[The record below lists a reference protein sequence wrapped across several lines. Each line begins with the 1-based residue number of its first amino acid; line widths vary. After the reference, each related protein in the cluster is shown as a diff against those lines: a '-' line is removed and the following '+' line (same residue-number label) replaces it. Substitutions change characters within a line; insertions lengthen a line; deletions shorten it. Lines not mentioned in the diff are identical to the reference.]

1 MNPRRPRASW
11 ALPLLCAT
19 LGTSACDGAPSAPN
33 PSHNPEEPPPALHI
47 NMRTQGPAY
56 CREGMWTLS
65 VSVEDVTPERVQL
78 ITNDEAPTRM
88 EAPYQHV
95 VDCATHAEGRFAFK
109 ARVWVDGKH
118 VDAEAVA
125 VTVDRTPPTVV
136 SARPGRRYPSVSSPM
151 AFVFSEPLLPASLSS
166 APTDLQERVF
176 GSLPV
181 PRAHQAVL
189 SEGGTV
195 LELVPTAPIQPHVEL
210 RATLLQRTMT
220 DLAGNPL
227 ASNLPDTAFMHA
239 ASYSPFVSVAE
250 PLFPDRVDPLQA
262 SFTIVRSDSKTL
274 PVVAYTDYRTF
285 EDREPIIQQWD
296 GEAWHRLELP
306 RAANELT
313 GPHPSYEV
321 ASRDGVLL
329 ARWFEKNTTTGMSF
343 LRVATYTGT
352 KWEHLPVPYETPAQS
367 PHATMV
373 LAPQGRPILAIEG
386 STASH
391 QPAVRVIRWTGTAW
405 QTLGELRNGNP
416 ASQTPPAELA
426 LATDDTRVVVS
437 WVEVTGGLEPRHN
450 YIHVR
455 AFENGE
461 WVPVGEPIPF
471 RATLTLSDITLSI
484 QPDRRVVMAWI
495 ETNNELP
502 VIIGDYGHK
511 SLGEELRFSSAS
523 LDAAQP
529 NWTPSER
536 IGIGHASGA
545 YAALRLI
552 VGPDLEPWLIWNER
566 SRYTLSGQSY
576 LSRLRATGAEPSQ
589 LIADYPL
596 FGIQLDDDGTPWAL
610 LGDTVTRL
618 Q

>member
-1 MNPRRPRASW
+1 MNPRRTRAPW

-19 LGTSACDGAPSAPN
+19 LGTPACDSSPSSPT
-33 PSHNPEEPPPALHI
+33 PPEERPPAL
-47 NMRTQGPAY
+47 RVSVQTQGPAY

-65 VSVEDVTPERVQL
+65 VSVEDATAERVQL
-78 ITNDEAPTRM
+78 ITNDEAPTRL

-95 VDCATHAEGRFAFK
+95 VDCATHAEGRFEFK

-136 SARPGRRYPSVSSPM
+136 SVKPGRRYPSVSSPM
-151 AFVFSEPLLPASLSS
+151 AFVFSEPLLPESLSS
-166 APTDLQERVF
+166 APTDLQESEF

-181 PRAHQAVL
+181 PLAHQAVL

-195 LELVPTAPIQPHVEL
+195 LELVPTAPIQPYVEL

-227 ASNLPDTAFMHA
+227 ALNLPDTAFMHSA
-239 ASYSPFVSVAE
+239 TYSPFASVAE

-262 SFTIVRSDSKTL
+262 SFTIVRSESKTL
-274 PVVAYTDYRTF
+274 PVVAYTDYSWF

-296 GEAWHRLELP
+296 GEAWHRLALP

-313 GPHPSYEV
+313 GPPPFYEV

-329 ARWFEKNTTTGMSF
+329 ARWFEKNTTTGMSV

-352 KWEHLPVPYETPAQS
+352 KWEHLPAPYETLAQS
-367 PHATMV
+367 PHVTMV

-386 STASH
+386 STAPN

-405 QTLGELRNGNP
+405 QTLGELHNGNP

-455 AFENGE
+455 TFENGE

-471 RATLTLSDITLSI
+471 RATLAPSGLTLSI

-495 ETNNELP
+495 ETNYEPP
-502 VIIGDYGHK
+502 VIIDDYGHK
-511 SLGEELRFSSAS
+511 SLDEALRFSSAS

-536 IGIGHASGA
+536 IGIGLASGR
-545 YAALRLI
+545 YDALRII

-566 SRYTLSGQSY
+566 SRYTLSGRAY

-618 Q
+618 QQ